1 MFQPVCAAGPGSSC
15 LVLFQV
21 ISSQPQLPPL
31 LLLLLLLPALYH
43 GWSWLH
49 NFLDWLQIEF
59 SHQKA
64 LVGSW
69 LGLGVLK
76 IIQTILMDKEAGRNE
91 ILNFVNLPRPS
102 H

>member
-1 MFQPVCAAGPGSSC
+1 MFQPVCGAGPGSSC

-31 LLLLLLLPALYH
+31 LLLLL
-43 GWSWLH
+43 WFWLH